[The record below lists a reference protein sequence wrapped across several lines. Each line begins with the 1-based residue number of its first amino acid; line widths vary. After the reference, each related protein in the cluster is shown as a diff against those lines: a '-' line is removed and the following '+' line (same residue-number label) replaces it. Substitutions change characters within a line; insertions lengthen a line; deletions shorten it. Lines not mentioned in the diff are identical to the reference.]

1 MRDRPTCK
9 HLQTLCIDT
18 RKHTQTLAP
27 LCVQDVEILQQTI
40 KLMAP
45 HTSAMTA
52 AQQQRLVAA
61 VGASGLAS
69 QLADLTLSGTTPL
82 QPSPAL
88 LAGFLSGDA
97 RVTARVLEKEGL
109 LPLFALFS
117 QSCGAGGAE
126 ASMAWESELQ
136 GMLGGSSR
144 MLVITPNLA

>member
-1 MRDRPTCK
+1 M
-9 HLQTLCIDT
+9 
-18 RKHTQTLAP
+18 
-27 LCVQDVEILQQTI
+27 LQQTI
-40 KLMAP
+40 GLMAP
-45 HTSAMTA
+45 HTAAMTS

-82 QPSPAL
+82 MPASAL

-109 LPLFALFS
+109 LPLYALFV

-126 ASMAWESELQ
+126 ASVQWEGELQ
-136 GMLGGSSR
+136 GMLGGATR